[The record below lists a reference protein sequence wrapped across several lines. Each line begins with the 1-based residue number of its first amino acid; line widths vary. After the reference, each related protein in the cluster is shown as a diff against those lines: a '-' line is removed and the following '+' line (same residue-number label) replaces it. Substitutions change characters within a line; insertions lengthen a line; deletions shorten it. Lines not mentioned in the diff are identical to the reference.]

1 MFLLTLVF
9 WQLLLLD
16 AYPVATVGGGRWEL
30 LLPNIGSTAM
40 HMQLLQN
47 DRVIIFDCTD
57 FGQSNLSLPNGR
69 METRPQG
76 VSSQG
81 GLAQLTPLNMMWLRT
96 PLGLFLSRL
105 IFGVLQGTVMP
116 NGQFVQ
122 TGGFNNGEMS
132 VRVFKPC
139 PTCNWEEIENRLAA
153 QRWYATNH
161 ILPDGRGQIIIETIN
176 LDQKQENNLYPFV
189 FLNLDGHFLVF
200 VNNRAVLFDYKNN
213 KFMKRFLEI
222 PGGNPKSYKYWL
234 GSAIALKD

>member
-1 MFLLTLVF
+1 MEDGDTTPRSEFS
-9 WQLLLLD
+9 
-16 AYPVATVGGGRWEL
+16 RWTC
-30 LLPNIGSTAM
+30 TA
-40 HMQLLQN
+40 HSLEYDVTTNTIRPLFIQ
-47 DRVIIFDCTD
+47 TD
-57 FGQSNLSLPNGR
+57 IWC
-69 METRPQG
+69 
-76 VSSQG
+76 SS
-81 GLAQLTPLNMMWLRT
+81 
-96 PLGLFLSRL
+96 S
-105 IFGVLQGTVMP
+105 TVMP

-139 PTCNWEEIENRLAA
+139 PTCNWEEIENRLAT

-161 ILPDGRGQIIIETIN
+161 ILLDGRAQIIIGGRQQFNYKVYPHLSAGVSPIPKTNIYLFPFPAETIN
-176 LDQKQENNLYPFV
+176 PDQKQENNLYPFV